1 LKLFFCKGITFLK
14 TNKQIRKSVA
24 SNLKK
29 TYMFMENDALLEE
42 VNKIASTSKEK
53 MKDFFN

>member
-1 LKLFFCKGITFLK
+1 
-14 TNKQIRKSVA
+14 
-24 SNLKK
+24 
-29 TYMFMENDALLEE
+29 MFMENDALLEE

>member
-1 LKLFFCKGITFLK
+1 VK
-14 TNKQIRKSVA
+14 TNKQIRESVA

-53 MKDFFN
+53 MKDL

>member
-29 TYMFMENDALLEE
+29 TYMFMENDALLKE